1 LSNNA
6 LISNKSEDLLLI
18 KALLDKEHGVIGVQI
33 HHCRTHDFKDLLK
46 QSARQIESILERVK
60 KALDA

>member
-1 LSNNA
+1 MNLELS
-6 LISNKSEDLLLI
+6 KEDLLLI

-46 QSARQIESILERVK
+46 QSAKQIEAILERIKTV
-60 KALDA
+60 LGE

>member
-1 LSNNA
+1 MNLELS
-6 LISNKSEDLLLI
+6 KEDLLLI